1 MLCHFLSI
9 LARIV
14 HGPQLPFIPALSS
27 GMEQLY
33 QGNPAC
39 NQLNIIDYW
48 LIFTVFIF
56 AWYFPKKTAG
66 HWGHVIPWWSC
77 IAWCRQQSSPKRKKF
92 ASYLRPS
99 KLPVSCLHLENSCP
113 NFETPKIIKL
123 IPNDRFMRVFSAAK
137 TQIFEPAEFWT
148 LLNVWDHNVLFGRA
162 RWETPGRCCCWRCWV
177 FKSRFNGGN
186 WEKFG

>member
-1 MLCHFLSI
+1 M
-9 LARIV
+9 V
-14 HGPQLPFIPALSS
+14 
-27 GMEQLY
+27 
-33 QGNPAC
+33 
-39 NQLNIIDYW
+39 
-48 LIFTVFIF
+48 
-56 AWYFPKKTAG
+56 FPKKTAG
-66 HWGHVIPWWSC
+66 PLGSC
-77 IAWCRQQSSPKRKKF
+77 HPVVKLHCLMQA
-92 ASYLRPS
+92 A
-99 KLPVSCLHLENSCP
+99 KLPEEKEVCQLLEAVQTACILPALENSCP